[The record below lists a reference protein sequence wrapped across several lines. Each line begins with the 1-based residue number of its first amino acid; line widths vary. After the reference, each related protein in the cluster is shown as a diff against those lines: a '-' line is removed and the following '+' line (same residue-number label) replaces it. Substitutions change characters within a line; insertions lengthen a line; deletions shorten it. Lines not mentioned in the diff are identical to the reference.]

1 MRDSEAVMSKAPRFR
16 TLVLPILVILAAL
29 LAGCSQRPSAEALEN
44 PAKEVSSAVRA
55 ASLAVDLRIADSTT
69 AAAASTTADD
79 MLGDVESA
87 TNEVHGLSAQT
98 QEERVLRNDALA
110 AFSSISRAL
119 LHARDALSSSS
130 GGPNDGQGQAQ
141 LSSVQGE
148 LRVATEQLDSLMT
161 KAGIQ

>member
-1 MRDSEAVMSKAPRFR
+1 MSKFPRSR
-16 TLVLPILVILAAL
+16 TVVLTFLVILSAL
-29 LAGCSQRPSAEALEN
+29 LTGCSQRPSAEALES

-55 ASLAVDLRIADSTT
+55 ASLAVDLRISDSTT

-87 TNEVHGLSAQT
+87 TDHVHRLSAQT

-119 LHARDALSSSS
+119 LHARDALTSSS
-130 GGPNDGQGQAQ
+130 GGPNDGQGQTQ
-141 LSSVQGE
+141 LTTVQGE

>member
-1 MRDSEAVMSKAPRFR
+1 MSNARQFHGVVL
-16 TLVLPILVILAAL
+16 TLLLVLAAL
-29 LAGCSQRPSAEALEN
+29 LAGCSQRPSADALEG

-87 TNEVHGLSAQT
+87 TDHVHRLSAQT
-98 QEERVLRNDALA
+98 QEEGMLRNDVLG
-110 AFSSISRAL
+110 AFSSVSRAL
-119 LHARDALSSSS
+119 LHARDALSPTS
-130 GGPNDGQGQAQ
+130 GVSDDAQGRAELSTVQA
-141 LSSVQGE
+141 E
-148 LRVATEQLDSLMT
+148 LRVATDQLDNLMT

>member
-1 MRDSEAVMSKAPRFR
+1 MSKSPRLR
-16 TLVLPILVILAAL
+16 TVLLTLLVAAAGV
-29 LAGCSQRPSAEALEN
+29 LAGCSQQPSADALKG
-44 PAKEVSSAVRA
+44 PADEVSSAVRA
-55 ASLAVDLRIADSTT
+55 ASLAVDLRISDSTT
-69 AAAASTTADD
+69 AAAAATAADD

-87 TNEVHGLSAQT
+87 TDEVHGLTAQT
-98 QEERVLRNDALA
+98 QEERVLRNDVLA

-130 GGPNDGQGQAQ
+130 NGPDDGQGKAR
-141 LSSVQGE
+141 LSTVQGE